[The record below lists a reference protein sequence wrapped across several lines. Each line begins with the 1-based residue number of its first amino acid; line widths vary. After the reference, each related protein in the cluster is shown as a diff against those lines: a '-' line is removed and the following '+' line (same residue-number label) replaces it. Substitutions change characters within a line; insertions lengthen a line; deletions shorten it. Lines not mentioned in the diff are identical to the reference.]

1 MVAWLEHW
9 VELLV
14 AARPKRPS
22 RVFEFT
28 GAAGCGLR
36 YSEAVQCLGHCCVLS
51 TTAIAALR
59 NGTPLANDDI
69 ACQGLEL
76 GLNIG

>member
-1 MVAWLEHW
+1 MVAWLGHW

-14 AARPKRPS
+14 AARPERPS
-22 RVFEFT
+22 RVLSLQ
-28 GAAGCGLR
+28 AAGCGWH

-51 TTAIAALR
+51 ATAIAALR

-76 GLNIG
+76 DLNIG